1 MKLAEALIIRSDLQ
15 KRIDELQQRL
25 IRSAKVQEGERP
37 LENPEDLLLELDNCT
52 NELTDIIQKIYKVN
66 AKEVIDGIGTIT
78 DALAK
83 REVLMLKRNTL
94 HSLLNETSI
103 RQNRYSGSE
112 IKILNTVN
120 VSEIQKQIDD
130 ISAEYRLLDT
140 KIQEKNWLVDI
151 TD

>member
-1 MKLAEALIIRSDLQ
+1 MKLAEALIIRTDLQ
-15 KRIDELQQRL
+15 KRIDELRERL

-37 LENPEDLLLELDNCT
+37 PENPEDLLFELENCT
-52 NELTDIIQKIYKVN
+52 NELMDIIQKIYKVN

-94 HSLLNETSI
+94 YSLLQETSI

-120 VSEIQKQIDD
+120 VSEIQNQIDS

>member
-15 KRIDELQQRL
+15 RRIDELKQRL
-25 IRSAKVQEGERP
+25 IRSAKIQEGECP
-37 LENPEDLLLELDNCT
+37 PENPKDLLFELDNCT
-52 NELTDIIQKIYKVN
+52 NELTNIIQKIYKAN
-66 AKEVIDGIGTIT
+66 AKEIIDGIGTIT

-94 HSLLNETSI
+94 YSLLEETSI

-112 IKILNTVN
+112 IKILSTVN

-140 KIQEKNWLVDI
+140 KIQEKNWLIDI